1 MTLPVI
7 DMSPL
12 FGVDASARAAVADQI
27 GAACR
32 RDGFF
37 YVTGHGGEALFPAL
51 EAESERFFALP
62 LEDRMAIAMAHG
74 GPAWRGFFPVG
85 GELTSGRPDLKQGL
99 YLGEELGEADR
110 RVAAGWPMHGAN
122 QWPAAQPSLKP
133 VVLAWMDAMT
143 RAGHALMQGVALSL
157 GLPAGYF
164 HDRYTADPTI
174 LFRIF
179 HYPATPPADG
189 ADYAFGVGE
198 HTDYGLLTLL
208 AQDANGGLQIKGRDG
223 VWFDAPPIPGALV
236 VNIGDMLDRLTQG
249 LYRSAPHRV
258 ANTSGQ
264 GRMSWPLFFDPAF
277 DAVVEPLPLDAEVK
291 REARWDAADLGAIS
305 GPYGDYLLGK
315 VGKVFPGLKAE
326 VL

>member
-1 MTLPVI
+1 MTLPVV
-7 DMSPL
+7 DLAPL
-12 FGVDASARAAVADQI
+12 FGDDADARAAVADQI

-37 YVTGHGGEALFPAL
+37 YVTGHGGEALVPAL
-51 EAESERFFALP
+51 EAESARFFALP
-62 LEDRMAIAMAHG
+62 IEDRMAIAMAHG

-99 YLGEELGEADR
+99 YLGEELGDDDH

-133 VVLAWMDAMT
+133 VVLAWMEAMT
-143 RAGHALMQGVALSL
+143 RAGHALMEGVALSL
-157 GLPAGYF
+157 GLPDHYF

-179 HYPATPPADG
+179 HYPATPPPDG
-189 ADYAFGVGE
+189 NNYGYGVGE

-208 AQDANGGLQIKGRDG
+208 AQDDNGGLQIKGRDG

-258 ANTSGQ
+258 ANTSGRD
-264 GRMSWPLFFDPAF
+264 RMSWPLFFDPAF
-277 DAVVEPLPLDAEVK
+277 DAVVEPLPLAAEVK
-291 REARWDAADLGAIS
+291 REARWDEADLDAIS

-315 VGKVFPGLKAE
+315 VGKVFPGLKE
-326 VL
+326 RVL

>member
-1 MTLPVI
+1 MSLPVI
-7 DMSPL
+7 DIGPL
-12 FGVDASARAAVADQI
+12 FGADAAARAAIADRI

-37 YVTGHGGEALFPAL
+37 YVTGHGGEGLFPTL
-51 EAESERFFALP
+51 EAESSRFFALP
-62 LEDRMAIAMAHG
+62 IADRMAIAMAHG

-85 GELTSGRPDLKQGL
+85 GELTSGKPDLKQGL
-99 YLGEELGEADR
+99 YLGEELDESDR

-122 QWPAAQPSLKP
+122 QWPEAQPSLKP

-143 RAGHALMQGVALSL
+143 RAGHALMEGVALSL
-157 GLPAGYF
+157 GLPAAYF

-189 ADYAFGVGE
+189 NGYGFGVGE

-208 AQDANGGLQIKGRDG
+208 AQDANGGLQIKGRNG

-258 ANTSGQ
+258 VNTSGRD
-264 GRMSWPLFFDPAF
+264 RMSWPLFFDPAF
-277 DAVVEPLPLDAEVK
+277 DAVVEPLPLTAEVK
-291 REARWDAADLGAIS
+291 REARWDEADLDAIS
-305 GPYGDYLLGK
+305 GTYGDYLLGK